1 MFLKSLEIRGFKSFA
16 DKTELRFKKG
26 VTAVVGPNGSGK
38 SNISD
43 SVRWVLGEQS
53 VKTLRGGKM
62 EDVIFAGTQYRK
74 PVGLAQ
80 VSLTLDNEDG
90 SLSTEYNEVTV
101 TRRIFRS
108 GETEYL
114 LNGTKCRLKDI
125 TQLFMDTGIGKE
137 GYSLIGQGKIEAVL
151 SGKPEERRN
160 LLEEAAGIVKYKSRK
175 EEAEKKLSNT
185 DNNLVRIKD
194 IISTYEERLE
204 PLKIERDKAL
214 KYRDLADEL
223 KEKEVSLSVF
233 YISEIEKI
241 LESFEKDLEIKE
253 KSLTDKR
260 DKLNKEKEI
269 VARLKNKIDEIE
281 KKTDLNKKTY
291 YLSKEKISNY
301 TNDIKL
307 IEERIKNLNINIEK
321 NDIEVSNLKNKISDL
336 NSKKIILEKE
346 LEKSKEE
353 QVQRENEIRN
363 LEKTS
368 NNYSVK
374 LNEIEENIKRI
385 KDNQFEI
392 LKGHTDINNAI
403 LLTKNDIKTKTLRI
417 EELKKTFN
425 NVESNI
431 KINLATI
438 EGIAQTIENSKS
450 QEKLLELGISD
461 KKKKITS
468 INIKASKVDE
478 NIRRLNK
485 SLNELEAN
493 KTMLENL
500 EKHLEGYNRTVK
512 ILMENIKNGKAPKAD
527 GTKVLGE
534 ILTISKEYEIA
545 IETALGAALSN
556 VITEND
562 IIAKNLINYLKQ
574 NRIGRATFLPLNN
587 IKGNVLNLDS
597 KITSIDGFIGIASQ
611 IVSYPEKYKI
621 AVNNVLGRTIV
632 ARDMDCALVISKVSG
647 NSYRIVTL
655 EGENIAPGGALTGG
669 SSQSKFT
676 NILGRKRQ
684 IEELGEK
691 IVETKSEIVKTS
703 NEFEALKSSAKE
715 LDEEILNDR
724 DLIHAKTIEITK
736 YESELAS
743 LKNETKRLKGNLEV
757 SKTELTRNKKEIE
770 KLNSILEAK
779 NKELESLQGE
789 DLINKE
795 QESELEKSQFQY
807 KNNIEEVNNRLTE
820 LKIEKAAFDE
830 SLTSKSGEMLRCVN
844 EIEEYEYKKKD
855 IEQENVESQ
864 KSIADFEENIKI
876 NEENIKI
883 SKKLIIELEESFKV
897 EEVNKARFKDELNQK
912 ETSINEMTIVISK
925 EESDY
930 NKSEIEKTKKVM
942 ERDALYTKLN
952 EEMNLTLAEAKDIAV
967 LVEEP
972 QKYKEAVASLKGRI
986 TALGTVNLAS
996 IEEYEEVKEKYEFMY
1011 VQEQDLEKAK
1021 KELLDVI
1028 SELTENMKK
1037 LFKENFKILNK
1048 NFNETFRE
1056 LFKGGSAELILGE
1069 GDELTATIDINV
1081 EPPGKKLQNINL
1093 MSGGEKVLSA
1103 IALMFAIL
1111 KMKPTPF
1118 CILDEI
1124 EAALDD
1130 ANVFRYAEFLREFS
1144 KGTQFIVITHRKGT
1158 MEASDVM
1165 YGVTM
1170 EEKGVSKVVSV
1181 DLTKNL

>member
-1 MFLKSLEIRGFKSFA
+1 
-16 DKTELRFKKG
+16 
-26 VTAVVGPNGSGK
+26 
-38 SNISD
+38 
-43 SVRWVLGEQS
+43 
-53 VKTLRGGKM
+53 M

-90 SLSTEYNEVTV
+90 SQSTEYNEVTV

-233 YISEIEKI
+233 YISELEKI

-253 KSLTDKR
+253 KSLTEKR
-260 DKLNKEKEI
+260 YKLNKEKEI
-269 VARLKNKIDEIE
+269 VARLKDKIDEIE
-281 KKTDLNKKTY
+281 KKTDLNKKNY

-307 IEERIKNLNINIEK
+307 IEERIKNLKINIEK
-321 NDIEVSNLKNKISDL
+321 NDIEVSNLKNKISEL
-336 NSKKIILEKE
+336 SSKKIILEKE

-363 LEKTS
+363 LEKAS

-438 EGIAQTIENSKS
+438 DGIAQTIENSKS

-478 NIRRLNK
+478 NIRKLNK

-562 IIAKNLINYLKQ
+562 IIAKNLINNLKQ

-587 IKGNVLNLDS
+587 IRGNVLNLDS

-632 ARDMDCALVISKVSG
+632 ARDMDCALVISQISG

-757 SKTELTRNKKEIE
+757 SKTELTRNEKEIE

-789 DLINKE
+789 DVINKE
-795 QESELEKSQFQY
+795 QESELEKNQLQY
-807 KNNIEEVNNRLTE
+807 KNNIEEVNNKLTE

-864 KSIADFEENIKI
+864 KSIADFEENIKV
-876 NEENIKI
+876 NEENIEI
-883 SKKLIIELEESFKV
+883 SKKMIIELEESFKV
-897 EEVNKARFKDELNQK
+897 EEVNKAKFKDELNQK

-942 ERDALYTKLN
+942 EREALYTKLN

-972 QKYKEAVASLKGRI
+972 QKYKDAVASLKGRI

-1028 SELTENMKK
+1028 GELTENMKE

-1056 LFKGGSAELILGE
+1056 LFKGGSAELIFGE

-1081 EPPGKKLQNINL
+1081 EPPGKNLQNINL
-1093 MSGGEKVLSA
+1093 MSGGEKVLSS

-1118 CILDEI
+1118 CI
-1124 EAALDD
+1124 
-1130 ANVFRYAEFLREFS
+1130 
-1144 KGTQFIVITHRKGT
+1144 
-1158 MEASDVM
+1158 
-1165 YGVTM
+1165 
-1170 EEKGVSKVVSV
+1170 
-1181 DLTKNL
+1181 

>member
-16 DKTELRFKKG
+16 DKTELRFKRG

>member
-233 YISEIEKI
+233 YISELEKI

-253 KSLTDKR
+253 KSLTEKR
-260 DKLNKEKEI
+260 YKLNKEKEI
-269 VARLKNKIDEIE
+269 VARLKDKIDEIE
-281 KKTDLNKKTY
+281 KKTDLNKKNY

-307 IEERIKNLNINIEK
+307 IEERIKNLKINIEK
-321 NDIEVSNLKNKISDL
+321 NDIEVSNLKNKISEL
-336 NSKKIILEKE
+336 SSKKIILEKE

-363 LEKTS
+363 LEKAS
-368 NNYSVK
+368 NDYSVK
-374 LNEIEENIKRI
+374 LNEIEKNIKRI

-438 EGIAQTIENSKS
+438 DGIAQTIENSKS

-587 IKGNVLNLDS
+587 IRGNVLNLDS

-632 ARDMDCALVISKVSG
+632 ARDMDCALVISKISG

-757 SKTELTRNKKEIE
+757 SKTELTRNEKEIE

-789 DLINKE
+789 DVINKE
-795 QESELEKSQFQY
+795 QESELEKNQLQY
-807 KNNIEEVNNRLTE
+807 KNNIEEVNNKLTE

-864 KSIADFEENIKI
+864 KSIADFEENIKV
-876 NEENIKI
+876 NEENIEI
-883 SKKLIIELEESFKV
+883 SKKMIIELEESFKV
-897 EEVNKARFKDELNQK
+897 EEVNKAKFKDELNQK

-942 ERDALYTKLN
+942 EREALYTKLN

-972 QKYKEAVASLKGRI
+972 QKYKDAVASLKGRI

-1028 SELTENMKK
+1028 GELTENMKE

>member
-233 YISEIEKI
+233 YISELEKI

-253 KSLTDKR
+253 KSLTEKR
-260 DKLNKEKEI
+260 YKLNKEKEI
-269 VARLKNKIDEIE
+269 VARLKDKIDEIE
-281 KKTDLNKKTY
+281 KKTDLNKKNY

-307 IEERIKNLNINIEK
+307 IEERIKNLKINIEK
-321 NDIEVSNLKNKISDL
+321 NDIEVSNLKNKISEL
-336 NSKKIILEKE
+336 SSKKIILEKE

-363 LEKTS
+363 LEKAS

-438 EGIAQTIENSKS
+438 DGIAQTIENSKS

-478 NIRRLNK
+478 NIRKLNK

-587 IKGNVLNLDS
+587 IRGNVLNLDS

-632 ARDMDCALVISKVSG
+632 ARDMDCALVISKISG

-757 SKTELTRNKKEIE
+757 SKTELTRNEKEIE

-789 DLINKE
+789 DVINKE
-795 QESELEKSQFQY
+795 QESELEKNQLQY
-807 KNNIEEVNNRLTE
+807 KNNIEEVNNKLTE

-864 KSIADFEENIKI
+864 KSIADFEENIKV
-876 NEENIKI
+876 NEENIEI
-883 SKKLIIELEESFKV
+883 SKKMIIELEESFKV
-897 EEVNKARFKDELNQK
+897 EEVNKAKFKDELNQK

-942 ERDALYTKLN
+942 EREALYTKLN

-972 QKYKEAVASLKGRI
+972 QKYKDAVASLKGRI

-1028 SELTENMKK
+1028 GELTENMKE

>member
-214 KYRDLADEL
+214 KYRDLDDEL

-233 YISEIEKI
+233 YISELEKI

-253 KSLTDKR
+253 KSLTEKR
-260 DKLNKEKEI
+260 YKLNKEKEI
-269 VARLKNKIDEIE
+269 VARLKDKIDEIE
-281 KKTDLNKKTY
+281 KKTDLNKKNY

-307 IEERIKNLNINIEK
+307 IEERIKNLKINIEK
-321 NDIEVSNLKNKISDL
+321 NDIEVSNLKNKISEL
-336 NSKKIILEKE
+336 SSKKIILEKE

-363 LEKTS
+363 LEKAS

-438 EGIAQTIENSKS
+438 DGIAQTIENSKS

-478 NIRRLNK
+478 NIRKLNK

-587 IKGNVLNLDS
+587 IRGNVLNLDS

-757 SKTELTRNKKEIE
+757 SKTELTRNEKEIE

-789 DLINKE
+789 DVINKE
-795 QESELEKSQFQY
+795 QESELEKNQLQY
-807 KNNIEEVNNRLTE
+807 KNNIEEVNNKLTE

-864 KSIADFEENIKI
+864 KSIADFEENIKV
-876 NEENIKI
+876 NEENIEI
-883 SKKLIIELEESFKV
+883 SKKMIIELEESFKV
-897 EEVNKARFKDELNQK
+897 EEVNKAKFKDELNQK

-942 ERDALYTKLN
+942 EREALYTKLN

-972 QKYKEAVASLKGRI
+972 QKYKDAVASLKGRI

-1028 SELTENMKK
+1028 GELTENMKE

>member
-90 SLSTEYNEVTV
+90 SLSTEYHEVTV

-233 YISEIEKI
+233 YISELEKI

-253 KSLTDKR
+253 KSLTEKR
-260 DKLNKEKEI
+260 YKLNKEKEI
-269 VARLKNKIDEIE
+269 VARLKDKIDEIE
-281 KKTDLNKKTY
+281 KKTDLNKKNY

-307 IEERIKNLNINIEK
+307 IEERIKNLKINIEK
-321 NDIEVSNLKNKISDL
+321 NDIEVSNLKNKISEL
-336 NSKKIILEKE
+336 SSKKIILEKE

-363 LEKTS
+363 LEKAS

-438 EGIAQTIENSKS
+438 DGIAQTIENSKS

-478 NIRRLNK
+478 NIRKLNK

-587 IKGNVLNLDS
+587 IRGNVLNLDS

-757 SKTELTRNKKEIE
+757 SKTELTRNEKEIE

-789 DLINKE
+789 DVINKE
-795 QESELEKSQFQY
+795 QESELEKNQLQY
-807 KNNIEEVNNRLTE
+807 KNNIEEVNNKLTE

-864 KSIADFEENIKI
+864 KSIADFEENIKV
-876 NEENIKI
+876 NEENIEI
-883 SKKLIIELEESFKV
+883 SKKMIIELEESFKV
-897 EEVNKARFKDELNQK
+897 EEVNKAKFKDELNQK

-942 ERDALYTKLN
+942 EREALYTKLN

-972 QKYKEAVASLKGRI
+972 QKYKDAVASLKGRI

-1028 SELTENMKK
+1028 GELTENMKE

>member
-90 SLSTEYNEVTV
+90 SLSTEYHEVTV

-233 YISEIEKI
+233 YISELEKI

-253 KSLTDKR
+253 KSLTEKR
-260 DKLNKEKEI
+260 YKLNKEKEI
-269 VARLKNKIDEIE
+269 VARLKDKIDEIE
-281 KKTDLNKKTY
+281 KKTDLNKKNY

-307 IEERIKNLNINIEK
+307 IEERIKNLKINIEK
-321 NDIEVSNLKNKISDL
+321 NDIEVSNLKNKISEL
-336 NSKKIILEKE
+336 SSKKIILEKE

-363 LEKTS
+363 LEKAS

-438 EGIAQTIENSKS
+438 DGIAQTIENSKS

-478 NIRRLNK
+478 NIRKLNK

-587 IKGNVLNLDS
+587 IRGNVLNLDS

-632 ARDMDCALVISKVSG
+632 ARDMDCALVISKISG

-757 SKTELTRNKKEIE
+757 SKTELTRNEKEIE

-789 DLINKE
+789 DVINKE
-795 QESELEKSQFQY
+795 QESELEKNQLQY
-807 KNNIEEVNNRLTE
+807 KNNIEEVNNKLTE

-864 KSIADFEENIKI
+864 KSIADFEENIKV
-876 NEENIKI
+876 NEENIEI
-883 SKKLIIELEESFKV
+883 SKKMIIELEESFKV
-897 EEVNKARFKDELNQK
+897 EEVNKAKFKDELNQK

-942 ERDALYTKLN
+942 EREALYTKLN

-972 QKYKEAVASLKGRI
+972 QKYKDAVASLKGRI

-1028 SELTENMKK
+1028 GELTENMKE

>member
-43 SVRWVLGEQS
+43 SVRWVLGEQC

-233 YISEIEKI
+233 YISELEKI

-253 KSLTDKR
+253 KSLTEKR
-260 DKLNKEKEI
+260 YKLNKEKEI
-269 VARLKNKIDEIE
+269 VARLKDKIDEIE
-281 KKTDLNKKTY
+281 KKTDLNKKNY

-307 IEERIKNLNINIEK
+307 IEERIKNLKINIEK
-321 NDIEVSNLKNKISDL
+321 NDIEVSNLKNKISEL
-336 NSKKIILEKE
+336 SSKKIILEKE

-363 LEKTS
+363 LEKAS

-438 EGIAQTIENSKS
+438 DGIAQTIENSKS

-478 NIRRLNK
+478 NIRKLNK

-587 IKGNVLNLDS
+587 IRGNVLNLDS

-632 ARDMDCALVISKVSG
+632 ARDMDCALVISKISG

-757 SKTELTRNKKEIE
+757 SKTELTRNEKEIE

-789 DLINKE
+789 DVINKE
-795 QESELEKSQFQY
+795 QESELEKNQLQY
-807 KNNIEEVNNRLTE
+807 KNNIEEVNNKLTE

-864 KSIADFEENIKI
+864 KSIADFEENIKV
-876 NEENIKI
+876 NEENIEI
-883 SKKLIIELEESFKV
+883 SKKMIIELEESFKV
-897 EEVNKARFKDELNQK
+897 EEVNKAKFKDELNQK

-942 ERDALYTKLN
+942 EREALYTKLN

-972 QKYKEAVASLKGRI
+972 QKYKDAVASLKGRI

-1028 SELTENMKK
+1028 GELTENMKE

-1181 DLTKNL
+1181 DLTNN

>member
-16 DKTELRFKKG
+16 DKTELRFKRG

-425 NVESNI
+425 NIESNI

-757 SKTELTRNKKEIE
+757 SKNELTRNKKEIE

-996 IEEYEEVKEKYEFMY
+996 IEEYEEVREKYEFMY

>member
-90 SLSTEYNEVTV
+90 SLSTEYHEVTV

-233 YISEIEKI
+233 YISELEKI

-253 KSLTDKR
+253 KSLTEKR
-260 DKLNKEKEI
+260 YKLNKEKEI
-269 VARLKNKIDEIE
+269 VARLKDKIDEIE
-281 KKTDLNKKTY
+281 KKTDLNKKNY

-307 IEERIKNLNINIEK
+307 IEERIKNLKINIEK
-321 NDIEVSNLKNKISDL
+321 NDIEVSNLKNKISEL
-336 NSKKIILEKE
+336 SSKKIILEKE

-363 LEKTS
+363 LEKAS
-368 NNYSVK
+368 NDYSVK

-438 EGIAQTIENSKS
+438 DGIAQTIENSKS

-478 NIRRLNK
+478 NIRKLNK

-587 IKGNVLNLDS
+587 IRGNVLNLDS

-757 SKTELTRNKKEIE
+757 SKTELTRNEKEIE

-789 DLINKE
+789 DVINKE
-795 QESELEKSQFQY
+795 QESELEKNQLQY
-807 KNNIEEVNNRLTE
+807 KNNIEEVNNKLTE

-864 KSIADFEENIKI
+864 KSIADFEENIKV
-876 NEENIKI
+876 NEENIEI
-883 SKKLIIELEESFKV
+883 SKKMIIELEESFKV
-897 EEVNKARFKDELNQK
+897 EEVNKAKFKDELNQK

-942 ERDALYTKLN
+942 EREALYTKLN

-972 QKYKEAVASLKGRI
+972 QKYKDAVASLKGRI

-1028 SELTENMKK
+1028 GELTENMKE

>member
-90 SLSTEYNEVTV
+90 SLSTEYHEVTV

-233 YISEIEKI
+233 YISELEKI

-253 KSLTDKR
+253 KSLTEKR
-260 DKLNKEKEI
+260 YKLNKEKEI
-269 VARLKNKIDEIE
+269 VARLKDKIDEIE
-281 KKTDLNKKTY
+281 KKTDLNKKNY

-307 IEERIKNLNINIEK
+307 IEERIKNLKINIEK
-321 NDIEVSNLKNKISDL
+321 NDIEVSNLKNKISEL
-336 NSKKIILEKE
+336 SSKKIILEKE

-363 LEKTS
+363 LEKAS

-438 EGIAQTIENSKS
+438 DGIAQTIENSKS
-450 QEKLLELGISD
+450 QEKFLELGISD

-478 NIRRLNK
+478 NIRKLNK

-587 IKGNVLNLDS
+587 IRGNVLNLDS

-632 ARDMDCALVISKVSG
+632 ARDMDCALVISKISG

-757 SKTELTRNKKEIE
+757 SKTELTRNEKEIE

-789 DLINKE
+789 DVINKE
-795 QESELEKSQFQY
+795 QESELEKNQLQY
-807 KNNIEEVNNRLTE
+807 KNNIEEVNNKLTE

-864 KSIADFEENIKI
+864 KSIADFEENIKV
-876 NEENIKI
+876 NEENIEI
-883 SKKLIIELEESFKV
+883 SKKMIIELEESFKV
-897 EEVNKARFKDELNQK
+897 EEVNKAKFKDELNQK

-942 ERDALYTKLN
+942 EREALYTKVN

-972 QKYKEAVASLKGRI
+972 QKYKDAVASLKGRI

-1028 SELTENMKK
+1028 GELTENMKE

>member
-233 YISEIEKI
+233 YISELEKI

-253 KSLTDKR
+253 KSLTEKR
-260 DKLNKEKEI
+260 YKLNKEKEI
-269 VARLKNKIDEIE
+269 VARLKDKIDEIE
-281 KKTDLNKKTY
+281 KKTDLNKKNY

-307 IEERIKNLNINIEK
+307 IEERIKNLKINIEK
-321 NDIEVSNLKNKISDL
+321 NDIEVSNLKNKISEL
-336 NSKKIILEKE
+336 SSKKIILEKE

-363 LEKTS
+363 LEKAS

-438 EGIAQTIENSKS
+438 DGIAQTIENSKS

-478 NIRRLNK
+478 NIRKLNK

-587 IKGNVLNLDS
+587 IRGNVLNLDS

-632 ARDMDCALVISKVSG
+632 ARDMDCALVISKISG

-757 SKTELTRNKKEIE
+757 SKTELTRNEKEIE

-789 DLINKE
+789 DVINKE
-795 QESELEKSQFQY
+795 QESELEKNQLQY
-807 KNNIEEVNNRLTE
+807 KNNIEEVNNKLTE

-864 KSIADFEENIKI
+864 KSIADFEENIKV
-876 NEENIKI
+876 NEENIEI
-883 SKKLIIELEESFKV
+883 SKKMIIELEESFKV
-897 EEVNKARFKDELNQK
+897 EEVNKAKFKDELNQK
-912 ETSINEMTIVISK
+912 ETSINEITIVISK

-942 ERDALYTKLN
+942 EREALYTKLN

-972 QKYKEAVASLKGRI
+972 QKYKDAVASLKGRI

-1028 SELTENMKK
+1028 GELTENMKE